1 MDDDSRVVTWEDV
14 FAVCKL
20 LGVVVQKVNDEDLR
34 HEAYAIYRFDSYP
47 TYFVR
52 PEDLLDF
59 VTAPKHEIE
68 K

>member
-1 MDDDSRVVTWEDV
+1 MSDDITWDDV

-34 HEAYAIYRFDSYP
+34 YETYAIYRFDSYP

-52 PEDLLDF
+52 PEDLLEF
-59 VTAPKHEIE
+59 VTAPKHETE